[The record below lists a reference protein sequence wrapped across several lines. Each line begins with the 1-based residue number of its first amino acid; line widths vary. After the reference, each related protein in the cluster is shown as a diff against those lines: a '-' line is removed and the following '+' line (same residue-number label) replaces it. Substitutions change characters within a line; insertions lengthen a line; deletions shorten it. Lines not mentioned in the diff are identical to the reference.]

1 MYDTD
6 PVITASGN
14 DAKSETLARHRKE
27 YPKLH
32 DKLGRIEVM
41 LKREMDAPEFDR
53 EKVKQEIMSIADP
66 ENLRLCAANR
76 RLRFWQKKR
85 RNGSSARKQKR
96 LNERPLPNVP
106 ISGISLTV
114 L

>member
-53 EKVKQEIMSIADP
+53 EK
-66 ENLRLCAANR
+66 
-76 RLRFWQKKR
+76 
-85 RNGSSARKQKR
+85 
-96 LNERPLPNVP
+96 
-106 ISGISLTV
+106 
-114 L
+114 